1 MSPAL
6 VDVIGS
12 LKKCLKDS
20 NVVIVGD
27 ALKCICALAKG
38 TRRAFY
44 NYARQ
49 FYPTLIQL
57 LKEKKSNVS
66 IPLTQCLD
74 LLAELGVVEIP
85 EVLDSLVE
93 GLGDKVSKVR
103 IEVCQLL
110 QRWLALPR
118 INDKA
123 IKDAVKPLG
132 EALYKVLNDPEK
144 QVRDIGTEVFA
155 DFVAVRQHKRT
166 WGAMAAWLP
175 SVRHSLCQFSS
186 HLFCFCLCAAFPSAD
201 CWSSSRCRY
210 LEAAADA

>member
-1 MSPAL
+1 MFLSFVVTVRVCSQEKKEKLTELLTLAEASAKIEISPAL
-6 VDVIGS
+6 TDVIGS

-74 LLAELGVVEIP
+74 LFAELGVVEIP

-155 DFVAVRQHKRT
+155 DFVAVRKHAHTQD
-166 WGAMAAWLP
+166 WGALAARRP
-175 SVRHSLCQFSS
+175 NV
-186 HLFCFCLCAAFPSAD
+186 
-201 CWSSSRCRY
+201 
-210 LEAAADA
+210 